1 MLLWEEDLA
10 KQRTDIF
17 IQYRINANFK
27 NRLFS
32 FNVVFIHSIFNCIS
46 CTVNILQLNI
56 RYNEILV

>member
-17 IQYRINANFK
+17 IQYRINTNFK

-32 FNVVFIHSIFNCIS
+32 FNVVFINSIFNCIS